1 MKLIRTRIVKTFNEE
16 HQKFDNDDPV
26 NSIITILFNN
36 TNIDIMIFFIIS
48 FFFLISKGRIDD
60 KFYEVSPIN
69 FIFFAQLIFFFSF
82 LLLLLKVVG
91 VSFIII
97 ENYLRNINKPSY
109 FSPRNSLENNR
120 NSLNNVRKSSGQMRQ
135 NIEMVE
141 IDNDKSTKKI
151 KCSFIKFNNYNI

>member
-60 KFYEVSPIN
+60 KFYK
-69 FIFFAQLIFFFSF
+69 FLQLILFF
-82 LLLLLKVVG
+82 LL
-91 VSFIII
+91 
-97 ENYLRNINKPSY
+97 N
-109 FSPRNSLENNR
+109 
-120 NSLNNVRKSSGQMRQ
+120 
-135 NIEMVE
+135 
-141 IDNDKSTKKI
+141 
-151 KCSFIKFNNYNI
+151 